1 METGNEIR
9 MVIGNLGL
17 AIGVFGA
24 LWMLFH
30 FFLGMARR
38 GKILATFA
46 ADPSR
51 RVRRRIGLASSG
63 VVWFVAAFSALVGDL
78 RMALL
83 ALVMS
88 VFGTLPAI
96 GENQLCENGLWLQ
109 WMLIPWKKLKS
120 YQWLEDHKLRLNI
133 SGQRRG
139 VELLVGGDERD
150 LVDRLLRENLC
161 QDSSEAA

>member
-1 METGNEIR
+1 
-9 MVIGNLGL
+9 
-17 AIGVFGA
+17 
-24 LWMLFH
+24 
-30 FFLGMARR
+30 
-38 GKILATFA
+38 
-46 ADPSR
+46 
-51 RVRRRIGLASSG
+51 
-63 VVWFVAAFSALVGDL
+63 
-78 RMALL
+78 MALL

-96 GENQLCENGLWLQ
+96 GENQLCENGLWLE

-150 LVDRLLRENLC
+150 LVDRLLRESLC
-161 QDSSEAA
+161 QASSEAA

>member
-1 METGNEIR
+1 METGSEIR

-17 AIGVFGA
+17 AIGAFGA

-51 RVRRRIGLASSG
+51 RVLRRIGLASSA
-63 VVWFVAAFSALVGDL
+63 VLWFVAAFSAAVEDW
-78 RMALL
+78 RMALF

-96 GENQLCENGLWLQ
+96 GENQLCENGLWLE

-120 YQWLEDHKLRLNI
+120 YQWLEDRKLRLNI

-150 LVDRLLRENLC
+150 LVDRLLRESLC
-161 QDSSEAA
+161 QASSEAA